1 MTMLRPAYRL
11 TIGDRIVDT
20 TDEPKASTTVDLVV
34 RLDMDTP
41 ADGFTVVQGQV
52 GGVAPAPQDDA
63 SIELGYAD
71 SDLELVLTGR
81 VTDVVPGL
89 ETKRIAG
96 LSTEDLLLRHH
107 ENETF
112 EATTAGDLVTELAQR
127 AGVDTDNVDDGVEL
141 PAYVVDRRRPVAA
154 HIRDLA
160 ALCGFDTYVTP
171 DGALVF
177 EEFAGNRSA
186 HALRY
191 GEHVLAVDVRRTR
204 HAAGTVEVWGES
216 PGASRGT
223 ESWAWLT
230 KDFGPYRGRAG
241 DGAPTLLLERAAI
254 RTAEA
259 AAASAARTHTD
270 VDRDGVTGT
279 VRIQGRPSVLL
290 GHVVRLEGFPLDELD
305 DNYQIRRVEHRITKA
320 GGFVTDIGFRTV
332 GAIQT

>member
-11 TIGDRIVDT
+11 TLGDQIVDT
-20 TDEPKASTTVDLVV
+20 TDEPKASTTVELLV
-34 RLDMDTP
+34 RLDVDTP

-52 GGVAPAPQDDA
+52 GGTAPAAQDDA
-63 SIELGYAD
+63 SIALGYTD
-71 SDLELVLTGR
+71 TDLELVLTGR
-81 VTDVVPGL
+81 VTDVVPGF
-89 ETKRIAG
+89 ETKRISG
-96 LSTEDLLLRHH
+96 LSTADLLLRHH

-127 AGVDTDNVDDGVEL
+127 AGVDTDRVDDGVDL
-141 PAYVVDRRRPVAA
+141 PAYVVDRRRSVAA

-160 ALCGFDTYVTP
+160 GLCGFDTYVTP
-171 DGALVF
+171 GGALVF
-177 EEFAGNRSA
+177 EEFAGNRTA

-191 GEHVLAVDVRRTR
+191 GEHVLTVDVRRTR
-204 HAAGTVEVWGES
+204 HTAGTVEVWGES

-230 KDFGPYRGRAG
+230 KDFEPYRGRAG
-241 DGAPTLLLERAAI
+241 DGAPTLLLERSAI

-259 AAASAARTHTD
+259 AAASAARTHTG

-290 GHVVRLEGFPLDELD
+290 GHVVRLEGFPLDDLD
-305 DNYQIRRVEHRITKA
+305 GNYQVRRVEHRITKS

-332 GAIQT
+332 GGFA